1 MGCMHVSTL
10 CPSVSNPEITA
21 LLSDL
26 ETNNILFCSTI
37 ASTSKKRVGT
47 PTIYEKF
54 QGLSTGV
61 LLLKLKSMRGSGA
74 SKKIDHSKKVFAE
87 DQYNANNT
95 ISR

>member
-1 MGCMHVSTL
+1 MSL
-10 CPSVSNPEITA
+10 K
-21 LLSDL
+21 DL
-26 ETNNILFCSTI
+26 QKGNKKYFVCE
-37 ASTSKKRVGT
+37 KKRVGT
-47 PTIYEKF
+47 SSIYETF